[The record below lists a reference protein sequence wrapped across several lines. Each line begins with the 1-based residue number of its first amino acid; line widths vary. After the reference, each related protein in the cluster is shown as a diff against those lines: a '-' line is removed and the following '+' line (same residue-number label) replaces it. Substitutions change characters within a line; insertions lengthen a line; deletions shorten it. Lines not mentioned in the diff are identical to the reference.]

1 MPTRAPHYASLLWFG
16 LEYLT
21 LSPQGGV
28 CLEILFHPEE
38 YRTC

>member
-1 MPTRAPHYASLLWFG
+1 LASRCSALRNIAMFG
-16 LEYLT
+16 FKYLT

-38 YRTC
+38 YRTY